1 MLLYERIKE
10 IERYQSVPYDFPKN
24 DKVLQY
30 FPYFARFL
38 EYDEVSVRFG
48 IPKLKI
54 LICV

>member
-38 EYDEVSVRFG
+38 EYDEVSVWFG
-48 IPKLKI
+48 PTFKDTNL
-54 LICV
+54 CE